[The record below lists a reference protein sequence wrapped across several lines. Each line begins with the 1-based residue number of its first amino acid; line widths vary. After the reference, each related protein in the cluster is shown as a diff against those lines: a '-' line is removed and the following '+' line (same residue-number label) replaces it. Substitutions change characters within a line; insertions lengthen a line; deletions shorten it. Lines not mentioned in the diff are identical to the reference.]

1 MQGDS
6 TLIGNVLMGN
16 EIDIVFIKPVLWG
29 LYGNV
34 INFIPIYPNSIPGYI
49 NF

>member
-6 TLIGNVLMGN
+6 TLIGNILIGN
-16 EIDIVFIKPVLWG
+16 EIGIVFIKPVLWG
-29 LYGNV
+29 IYGNV
-34 INFIPIYPNSIPGYI
+34 INFIPIYPNSIPRNI